1 MNNLIG
7 NSLNIWNTTISK
19 TILAWVLA
27 SVVSST
33 SVNAW
38 IVLNERF
45 SEEILEKCD
54 FNNDWAIN
62 GKSDFKAWLVT
73 KKESKKEIKCMLN
86 VEGELLDSELQK
98 LKKIEK
104 LLTTK

>member
-1 MNNLIG
+1 MKNLIG

-27 SVVSST
+27 SVISST

-38 IVLNERF
+38 IILNERF
-45 SEEILEKCD
+45 SEEILESCD
-54 FNNDWAIN
+54 FNNDWVIN
-62 GKSDFKAWLVT
+62 WKSDYKAWLVT
-73 KKESKKEIKCMLN
+73 KQESKKEIKCMLR

-98 LKKIEK
+98 LEKIKK
-104 LLTTK
+104 LLDVN